1 MTSLTERALA
11 ASLGKLLQKRTLD
24 KITVR
29 DITDDC
35 GVNRQT
41 FYYHFHDVYELLERF
56 FSLMAEDFL
65 SEYGNTEN
73 WKENIWMLM
82 KKLHSNQ
89 ALILNAFRSV
99 DRNQSGKFLQELAR
113 PAIAGLASEFSKD
126 MEIKK
131 EDFDFVVDIFTFAF
145 AGILTEWIAEG
156 MNTEYQKDIDRF
168 FLVIDGTTMRSALG
182 KFAK

>member
-11 ASLGKLLQKRTLD
+11 ASLGKLLQKKTLD
-24 KITVR
+24 KITVK

-65 SEYGNTEN
+65 AEFGSTED
-73 WKENIWMLM
+73 WKECIRMLM
-82 KKLHSNQ
+82 KHLQSNK

-99 DRNQSGKFLQELAR
+99 DREQSGKFLQGLAR
-113 PAIAGLASEFSKD
+113 PALTRLAGDVSKD
-126 MEIKK
+126 MDIKK
-131 EDFDFVVDIFTFAF
+131 EDLDFVIDIFTFAF
-145 AGILTEWIAEG
+145 AGLLNEWVAEG
-156 MNTEYQKDIDRF
+156 MSTEYQKHVDKF
-168 FLVIDGTTMRSALG
+168 FLILDGTLESALE
-182 KFAK
+182 KFTE